1 LLCCA
6 HLLKNADGEK
16 IRGVGRVERARY
28 YYLYH
33 FTVSRVKWDDCYFPK
48 KLHSARREEKEI
60 FGANNR
66 DIVSVHQNGCKTWV
80 LPRSI
85 GGHLETDEREALQVM
100 ATYRDPVRC
109 FAPLE
114 VIERLL
120 EIRAE
125 AGYSP
130 ALYLLSPDDL
140 AAYLDA
146 YGFDVYAFSD
156 TEAEFHFGDYRAP
169 LAPGG
174 DHAHNS
180 LTAH

>member
-1 LLCCA
+1 M
-6 HLLKNADGEK
+6 
-16 IRGVGRVERARY
+16 GR
-28 YYLYH
+28 
-33 FTVSRVKWDDCYFPK
+33 S
-48 KLHSARREEKEI
+48 
-60 FGANNR
+60 FGCLPCWKT
-66 DIVSVHQNGCKTWV
+66 SQNLRKGA
-80 LPRSI
+80 
-85 GGHLETDEREALQVM
+85 LEVM

-130 ALYLLSPDDL
+130 AVYLLSPNDL

-146 YGFDVYAFSD
+146 FGFDVYAFS
-156 TEAEFHFGDYRAP
+156 EAETVFHFGDYRAP

-174 DHAHNS
+174 DHAHSS

>member
-1 LLCCA
+1 
-6 HLLKNADGEK
+6 
-16 IRGVGRVERARY
+16 
-28 YYLYH
+28 
-33 FTVSRVKWDDCYFPK
+33 
-48 KLHSARREEKEI
+48 
-60 FGANNR
+60 
-66 DIVSVHQNGCKTWV
+66 
-80 LPRSI
+80 
-85 GGHLETDEREALQVM
+85 M

-125 AGYSP
+125 AGYAEAVFLITPNDVAS
-130 ALYLLSPDDL
+130 YM
-140 AAYLDA
+140 DA
-146 YGFDVYAFSD
+146 YGFDVYAFSATD
-156 TEAEFHFGDYRAP
+156 SEFHFGDYRAP

>member
-1 LLCCA
+1 M
-6 HLLKNADGEK
+6 
-16 IRGVGRVERARY
+16 RV
-28 YYLYH
+28 
-33 FTVSRVKWDDCYFPK
+33 
-48 KLHSARREEKEI
+48 
-60 FGANNR
+60 
-66 DIVSVHQNGCKTWV
+66 
-80 LPRSI
+80 
-85 GGHLETDEREALQVM
+85 
-100 ATYRDPVRC
+100 

-130 ALYLLSPDDL
+130 AIYLLSPDDL

-156 TEAEFHFGDYRAP
+156 SEAEFRFGDYRAP

-174 DHAHNS
+174 DRAHSS